1 MKNLHKLYSL
11 AGIAITFATAV
22 PTQAADYDYD
32 FNASVL
38 CDARWYGTRRSEG
51 NHSLHSYYLV
61 LGDRELNAEGMPAAG
76 GTYYALDFF
85 GAGPADERVPQ
96 PAAETYSFSH
106 SLDQNIL
113 YDDIKV
119 YVLDGNGNYE
129 IDRGFTDGKLVV
141 TTDETDGNIYYTYEA
156 FLTDNTGRSH
166 HVKYRSR
173 FIEYQDLSQG
183 SMDLEKDINFTGIN
197 AHARYREVKD
207 DVMHLYLDVTDMTLD
222 EDGKY
227 EYYPLPTRQMIMEL
241 YMPAGNQLANGVYTL
256 TDDHGDAF
264 TLQTGEIVNMAGVE
278 YAVGSYLQYV
288 FEGQQVAWGCV
299 KSGTLTVSGEGDH
312 KTITGDFLTDYGF
325 TVKFSFEGEV
335 PVDKLPQTGFTE
347 NKDLDFEGASAVF
360 ECVGDANRLN
370 NCRNWNI
377 TINPAPGKDHGFKTW
392 ICSRGATFFD
402 GISSETYTASPSSA
416 PWKGEYLK
424 GKMESDGSLSG
435 TWALTEFDS
444 AGKPQVNAPALGGDM
459 RITRHSDNVTY
470 TIKFRLNDGIGHEF
484 QGEWSGIPEMINACN
499 DEAGLSLTTV
509 EAKTIT
515 DIYDL
520 TGRRI
525 DNPVSGLFI
534 IRYSD
539 GTIEKKIF

>member
-85 GAGPADERVPQ
+85 GAGPADERAPQ

-325 TVKFSFEGEV
+325 TVKFSFKGEV
-335 PVDKLPQTGFTE
+335 PVDKLPLTGFTE

-402 GISSETYTASPSSA
+402 GVSSETYTASPSSA

>member
-402 GISSETYTASPSSA
+402 GVSSETYTASPSSA

-424 GKMESDGSLSG
+424 GRMENDGSLSG
-435 TWALTEFDS
+435 TWALTEFD
-444 AGKPQVNAPALGGDM
+444 AEGKPQVNAPALGGDM
-459 RITRHSDNVTY
+459 EITRHSDNVTY
-470 TIKFRLNDGIGHEF
+470 TIKFCLNDNIGHEF
-484 QGEWSGIPEMINACN
+484 KGEWTGIPEMINACN

-525 DNPVSGLFI
+525 DNPVSGLFL

>member
-1 MKNLHKLYSL
+1 MKKILFPLICIAAAS
-11 AGIAITFATAV
+11 GIALPAG
-22 PTQAADYDYD
+22 AADYDYD

-38 CDARWYGTRRSEG
+38 CDATWYGIRRSEG
-51 NHSLHSYYLV
+51 SHSIHSYYMV

-85 GAGPADERVPQ
+85 GAGPADERAPQ
-96 PAAETYSFSH
+96 PAAGTYNFSNAIG
-106 SLDQNIL
+106 QNVL
-113 YDDIKV
+113 YNDIKV
-119 YVLDGNGNYE
+119 YILDGNGNYE
-129 IDRGFTDGKLVV
+129 VDRGFTAGRLEI
-141 TTDETDGNIYYTYEA
+141 TTDEVDGNTYYNYEA

-166 HVKYRSR
+166 HLTYRSR
-173 FIEYQDLSQG
+173 FIEYYDASQV
-183 SMDLEKDINFTGIN
+183 SMDLEKDISYTGIN
-197 AHARYREVKD
+197 ACAKYREVND
-207 DVMHLYLDVTDMTLD
+207 GTMQIYLDVTDMSRND
-222 EDGKY
+222 EGDY
-227 EYYPLPTRQMIMEL
+227 VFNPLPARQMIMEL
-241 YMPAGNQLANGVYTL
+241 YMPLGNELANGVYTA
-256 TDDHGDAF
+256 TNDYGAAF
-264 TLQTGEIVNMAGVE
+264 TMQTGEIVNQFGVQ
-278 YAVGSYLQYV
+278 YAAGSYLQYI

-325 TVKFSFEGEV
+325 TVKFSFEGEM

-360 ECVGDANRLN
+360 ECVGDANKLN

-377 TINPAPGKDHGFKTW
+377 IINPAPGKGHGFKTW

-424 GKMESDGSLSG
+424 GKMENDGSLSG
-435 TWALTEFDS
+435 TWAMTEYDTT
-444 AGKPQVNAPALGGDM
+444 GKPQVNAPALGGDM

-525 DNPVSGLFI
+525 DNPVSGLFL

>member
-402 GISSETYTASPSSA
+402 GVSSETYTASPSSA

-459 RITRHSDNVTY
+459 EITRHSDNVTY
-470 TIKFRLNDGIGHEF
+470 TIKFCLNDNIGHEF
-484 QGEWSGIPEMINACN
+484 KGEWTGIPEMINACN

-525 DNPVSGLFI
+525 DNPVSGLFL

>member
-1 MKNLHKLYSL
+1 MKKILLPLICFAAAS
-11 AGIAITFATAV
+11 GIALPAG
-22 PTQAADYDYD
+22 AADYDYD

-38 CDARWYGTRRSEG
+38 CDATWYGIRRSEG

-85 GAGPADERVPQ
+85 GAGPADDRAPQ
-96 PAAETYSFSH
+96 PATGTYHFSNT
-106 SLDQNIL
+106 LGQNVL
-113 YDDIKV
+113 YNDIKV
-119 YVLDGNGNYE
+119 YILDGNGNYE
-129 IDRGFTDGKLVV
+129 VDRGFTGGRLEI
-141 TTDETDGNIYYTYEA
+141 TTDEVDGNTYYNYEA

-299 KSGTLTVSGEGDH
+299 NSGTLTVSGEGNH
-312 KTITGDFLTDYGF
+312 KTIKGDFLTNYGF
-325 TVKFSFEGEV
+325 SVKFTFEGDV
-335 PVDKLPQTGFTE
+335 PLNNLPATGFTE

-360 ECVGDANRLN
+360 ECVGDANKLN

-402 GISSETYTASPSSA
+402 GVSSETYTASPSSA

-424 GKMESDGSLSG
+424 GRMESDGSLSG
-435 TWALTEFDS
+435 TWALTEFDG
-444 AGKPQVNAPALGGDM
+444 AGKPQINAPALRGDM
-459 RITRHSDNVTY
+459 QITRHSDDVTY
-470 TIKFRLNDGIGHEF
+470 TIKFSLDDNLGHEF
-484 QGEWSGIPEMINACN
+484 KGEWTGIPEMINACN
-499 DEAGLSLTTV
+499 DEAGLSLTTD

-515 DIYDL
+515 AIYDL
-520 TGRRI
+520 TGRRT

>member
-1 MKNLHKLYSL
+1 MKKKLFPLICIAAAS
-11 AGIAITFATAV
+11 GIALPAG
-22 PTQAADYDYD
+22 AADYDYD

-38 CDARWYGTRRSEG
+38 CDATWYGIRRSEG
-51 NHSLHSYYLV
+51 SHSIHSYYMV

-85 GAGPADERVPQ
+85 GAGPADERAPQ
-96 PAAETYSFSH
+96 PAAETYNFSNAIG
-106 SLDQNIL
+106 QNVL
-113 YDDIKV
+113 YNDIKV
-119 YVLDGNGNYE
+119 YILDGNGNYE
-129 IDRGFTDGKLVV
+129 VDRGFTAGRLEI
-141 TTDETDGNIYYTYEA
+141 TTDEVDGNTYYNYEA

-166 HVKYRSR
+166 HLTYRSR
-173 FIEYQDLSQG
+173 FIEYYDASQG
-183 SMDLEKDINFTGIN
+183 SMDLEKDISYTGIN
-197 AHARYREVKD
+197 AYAKYREVND
-207 DVMHLYLDVTDMTLD
+207 GTMQIYLDVTDMSRND
-222 EDGKY
+222 EGDY
-227 EYYPLPTRQMIMEL
+227 VFNPLPARQMIMEL
-241 YMPAGNQLANGVYTL
+241 YMPAGNELANGVYTA
-256 TDDHGDAF
+256 TNDYGAAF
-264 TLQTGEIVNMAGVE
+264 TMQTGEIVNQFGVQ
-278 YAVGSYLQYV
+278 YAAGSYLQYI

-325 TVKFSFEGEV
+325 TVKFSFEGEM
-335 PVDKLPQTGFTE
+335 PVDKIPQTGFTE

-360 ECVGDANRLN
+360 ECVGDANKLN

-377 TINPAPGKDHGFKTW
+377 IINPAPGKGHGFKTW

-402 GISSETYTASPSSA
+402 GISSETYTASPSST

-424 GKMESDGSLSG
+424 GKMENDGSLSG
-435 TWALTEFDS
+435 TWAMTEYDTT
-444 AGKPQVNAPALGGDM
+444 GKPQVNAPALGGDM

-470 TIKFRLNDGIGHEF
+470 TIKFSLNDGIGHEF

-525 DNPVSGLFI
+525 DNPVSGLFL

>member
-1 MKNLHKLYSL
+1 MKKILLPLICFAAAS
-11 AGIAITFATAV
+11 GIALPAG
-22 PTQAADYDYD
+22 AADYDYD

-38 CDARWYGTRRSEG
+38 CDATWYGIRRSEG
-51 NHSLHSYYLV
+51 DHSLHSYYLV
-61 LGDRELNAEGMPAAG
+61 LGDRELNEEGMPAAG

-85 GAGPADERVPQ
+85 GSGPADERAPQ
-96 PAAETYSFSH
+96 PATGTYNFSNTIG
-106 SLDQNIL
+106 QNVL
-113 YDDIKV
+113 YNDIKV
-119 YVLDGNGNYE
+119 YILDGNGNYE
-129 IDRGFTDGKLVV
+129 VDRGFTDGRLEI
-141 TTDETDGNIYYTYEA
+141 TTDEVDGNTYYNYEA

-166 HVKYRSR
+166 HLTYRSR
-173 FIEYQDLSQG
+173 FIEYYDASQG
-183 SMDLEKDINFTGIN
+183 SMNLEKDISYTGIN
-197 AHARYREVKD
+197 AYAKYREVND
-207 DVMHLYLDVTDMTLD
+207 GTMQIYLDVTDMTRDD
-222 EDGKY
+222 EGSY
-227 EYYPLPTRQMIMEL
+227 VFNPLPARQMIMEL
-241 YMPAGNQLANGVYTL
+241 YMPPGNELANGVYTA
-256 TDDHGDAF
+256 TNDYGAAF
-264 TLQTGEIVNMAGVE
+264 TMQTGEIVNQFGVQ
-278 YAVGSYLQYV
+278 YAAGSYLQYI

-325 TVKFSFEGEV
+325 TVKFSFEGEM

-360 ECVGDANRLN
+360 ECVGDANKLN

-377 TINPAPGKDHGFKTW
+377 IINPAPGKGHGFKTW

-424 GKMESDGSLSG
+424 GKMENDGSLSG
-435 TWALTEFDS
+435 TWAMTEYDTT
-444 AGKPQVNAPALGGDM
+444 GKPQVNAPALGGDM

-525 DNPVSGLFI
+525 DNPVSGLFL